1 MATPSKRGLPPTPP
15 DKGSFPL
22 DHFGACREPQAQYL
36 QCVREG
42 KQKTTNC
49 KEVMKS
55 YLECRMQNGLMAR
68 EDLNQLGFAQ
78 HQTEHAEGTTGEANK

>member
-1 MATPSKRGLPPTPP
+1 MKRGLPPTPP

-22 DHFGACREPQAQYL
+22 DHFGTCREPQLQYL

-49 KEVMKS
+49 KEIMKG
-55 YLECRMQNGLMAR
+55 YLECRMQNGLMAK
-68 EDLNQLGFAQ
+68 EDLNALGFRQQQDEA
-78 HQTEHAEGTTGEANK
+78 AAASTTAPGAKQ